1 MSDEEEF
8 HASGPKCT
16 SRERFTRRD
25 KSSRVGKHT
34 LGDQCDSVP
43 WIVSV
48 SATIVRASGKRASGE
63 VFTRRKT
70 YVGRGVHAS
79 GSMCTTDMYGGREGH
94 YIVSFSAT
102 IRYWQ
107 YIVSFSATIRYS
119 VLLGHHTVLAIS
131 HHGYIHFKE
140 VWY

>member
-1 MSDEEEF
+1 MHVGKGV
-8 HASGPKCT
+8 HAS
-16 SRERFTRRD
+16 ENARRD
-25 KSSRVGKHT
+25 RSSRVGKHT

-79 GSMCTTDMYGGREGH
+79 MCTTD
-94 YIVSFSAT
+94 
-102 IRYWQ
+102 
-107 YIVSFSATIRYS
+107 S
-119 VLLGHHTVLAIS
+119 VLLGHHRSRL
-131 HHGYIHFKE
+131 K
-140 VWY
+140 